1 MSNQEKQGKS
11 KGVLLRRSKQQPDGK
26 AIQGLVFDH
35 PSMPK
40 IVTISSAP
48 RTKSSSG
55 NNPTVHRARRE
66 HNPTGGKSLTGENP
80 PTGEK
85 SPAGGKHPTAHR
97 PHEQYETGHFTRQ
110 HAARHSAAQPATT
123 VHYTPAQYPTVYR
136 TSAQNLSSSSPPA
149 LIRTP
154 SQYSTQ
160 TPASVRQFHAA
171 NAERVLDGSRAEI
184 ATQSGKSQIRFPSYY
199 RSGPLPSTLSAAQNT
214 QFQYA
219 QHEPNSP
226 RTQETTLRR
235 NSTGALRHHLQKRAQ
250 LRENIVQHSHNIPN
264 IVQHSHN
271 NPNIAQHS
279 HNNPQDSI
287 ELGTDEFSR
296 DFHLHVWRESHE
308 RAINEW
314 NPPMPPIRRLDQP
327 TRGLDPPVRRL
338 DHPVH
343 LPLTSGHNVDGTMPR
358 YRSLSTSAGF
368 PGERGDHLSH
378 QRPNPQPRASPVP
391 SNLPPGQYGN
401 TRSPREMRRYSTG
414 HVELAYSEV
423 CTTEP
428 QNSPEEWTYEDH
440 SPRVRSA
447 EGTNARVPSA
457 GSIRRSSNI
466 TDEYIPVVPNA
477 EGRNSHIVNSGHLRS
492 SSSNSIEDYNPVVRN
507 AEGRNSQIV
516 NSGHL
521 RSSSSNSIEDYNL
534 VVRNAEGRNSQ
545 IVNSGHLRSSSS
557 NSIEDYNP
565 VVRNA
570 EGRNLEVLNAGNIRT
585 PSNTSEDY
593 NPVVRNAEGRNLE
606 VSSADNIRKSSVS
619 NESEAQAN
627 VQRRRRRRTRQQ
639 NPPTVVVISDSD
651 DEEMRILTPL
661 SNDEFDQDVFTV
673 EPNNQ
678 AGQPYPVVR
687 ESLGSPHSSESEE
700 ACIITKVK
708 APGKKSSREL
718 QKLNG
723 SSETGQESRAY
734 DVNNNESREG
744 VGTSGEQC
752 REGMGMSSEQSR
764 EGVEA
769 SYRSVLYE
777 REITGQTGTQRVI
790 MSEQLFVNNR
800 GTKRPLED
808 KRQYFVAGSAEIAG
822 SSLDCA
828 ARKIRRVSCN
838 ELDSRNAHTRSSTDL
853 TVDFKTCR
861 QSSQNKHGPGLKL
874 TRSHDDMPTL
884 VRSRSEN
891 DEQISKPKWK
901 SERSTSLTYDI
912 STFSKQEENTENCI
926 IKPGVELIESRK
938 LSAKTASEMKPHCN
952 VCFDRRVI
960 RVSELLPEASG
971 LVSRDEIQCRNC
983 DRVLNECD
991 SPGNDIAHTVVN
1003 FPKSGPKPTGIVVGI
1018 KQAPEVEPLESKTA
1032 ALEKELKQLLE
1043 CKKPAKNSGIT
1054 YVIHEDDDVMYKDKT
1069 LSKVS
1074 DDLDV
1079 LHFSVVKRDSDVT
1092 WTNSKD
1098 HVKNTTS
1105 SRDQVHS
1112 SQQWEAYS
1120 LKLEQE
1126 QMAKHSCGRK
1136 ESNVFNIKR
1145 NSWEE
1150 LKEKFA
1156 SVGKRDRVS
1165 CSDATRKRA
1174 HSGENVLDTLC
1185 RKSYRFHDATKKL
1198 HDEYKQRKL
1207 SEESVTVNSSDK
1219 VSELLD
1225 SRDTCENDGTQNTD
1239 IQNEAI
1245 TPSSYSC
1252 TNVAKIQEFSPAEDK
1267 LYEIRLSEEK
1277 PFEVN
1282 TREKHPYDIR
1292 PSDINPSLI
1301 EPTSPGKEPQA
1312 ARSPQKEELSLQEW
1326 TEILQGRI
1334 SQVRESIEEE
1344 RTPWKTKNK
1353 KKVLEKLENHFTWI
1367 TGPDVDEAIFV
1378 SRKLQFFQTMRKQYE
1393 LMNKIKAQ
1401 RHTMKFSDGPAPV
1414 LENVEKPKAKSAK
1427 EVVVCKKTKDVKK
1440 TAKCKPKSVKNS
1452 QGGMMKKIRKAV
1464 LS

>member
-1 MSNQEKQGKS
+1 
-11 KGVLLRRSKQQPDGK
+11 
-26 AIQGLVFDH
+26 
-35 PSMPK
+35 
-40 IVTISSAP
+40 
-48 RTKSSSG
+48 
-55 NNPTVHRARRE
+55 
-66 HNPTGGKSLTGENP
+66 
-80 PTGEK
+80 
-85 SPAGGKHPTAHR
+85 
-97 PHEQYETGHFTRQ
+97 
-110 HAARHSAAQPATT
+110 
-123 VHYTPAQYPTVYR
+123 
-136 TSAQNLSSSSPPA
+136 
-149 LIRTP
+149 
-154 SQYSTQ
+154 
-160 TPASVRQFHAA
+160 
-171 NAERVLDGSRAEI
+171 
-184 ATQSGKSQIRFPSYY
+184 
-199 RSGPLPSTLSAAQNT
+199 
-214 QFQYA
+214 
-219 QHEPNSP
+219 
-226 RTQETTLRR
+226 
-235 NSTGALRHHLQKRAQ
+235 
-250 LRENIVQHSHNIPN
+250 
-264 IVQHSHN
+264 
-271 NPNIAQHS
+271 
-279 HNNPQDSI
+279 
-287 ELGTDEFSR
+287 
-296 DFHLHVWRESHE
+296 
-308 RAINEW
+308 
-314 NPPMPPIRRLDQP
+314 MPPIRRLDQP

-338 DHPVH
+338 GHPAH

-391 SNLPPGQYGN
+391 SNLPLGQYGN

-423 CTTEP
+423 CATEP

-447 EGTNARVPSA
+447 NGTNTRVPSA

-477 EGRNSHIVNSGHLRS
+477 EGRNS
-492 SSSNSIEDYNPVVRN
+492 
-507 AEGRNSQIV
+507 QIV

-521 RSSSSNSIEDYNL
+521 RSSSSDSIENYNP

-593 NPVVRNAEGRNLE
+593 NPVVGSAEGRNLE

-627 VQRRRRRRTRQQ
+627 VQRRRRRRTKRQ
-639 NPPTVVVISDSD
+639 NPPTVVIISDSD

-673 EPNNQ
+673 EPDNQ
-678 AGQPYPVVR
+678 AGQPKPVVR

-708 APGKKSSREL
+708 APGEKSSRGL
-718 QKLNG
+718 QKWNG
-723 SSETGQESRAY
+723 SSETGQESRHQPSCMTSTIMKVERGY

-764 EGVEA
+764 EGVGA

-822 SSLDCA
+822 SSLDDA

-838 ELDSRNAHTRSSTDL
+838 ELDSRNVQTRSSTDL
-853 TVDFKTCR
+853 TLDFMTCH
-861 QSSQNKHGPGLKL
+861 QSSQNKHGSGPKL

-891 DEQISKPKWK
+891 YEQISKPKWK
-901 SERSTSLTYDI
+901 SERSTSLTYDT
-912 STFSKQEENTENCI
+912 STFSKQEENTQNCI

-952 VCFDRRVI
+952 VCFDSRI
-960 RVSELLPEASG
+960 IHVSELPPEASG
-971 LVSRDEIQCRNC
+971 LVSRDEIRCHNC

-991 SPGNDIAHTVVN
+991 CPGSDIAHTVVN

-1018 KQAPEVEPLESKTA
+1018 KQAPEAEQLLESKTA

-1069 LSKVS
+1069 SSKVS
-1074 DDLDV
+1074 DDLDA

-1126 QMAKHSCGRK
+1126 QMARHSCGRK
-1136 ESNVFNIKR
+1136 ESKVFNIKR

-1150 LKEKFA
+1150 LKKKFA
-1156 SVGKRDRVS
+1156 SEGKRDRVP

-1174 HSGENVLDTLC
+1174 HSGENVLETLR

-1198 HDEYKQRKL
+1198 HDEYRQRKV
-1207 SEESVTVNSSDK
+1207 SEESGTEARFDSSDK

-1239 IQNEAI
+1239 IQSEAR

-1252 TNVAKIQEFSPAEDK
+1252 TNVAKTQEFSPAEEK
-1267 LYEIRLSEEK
+1267 PYEIRLSEEK

-1292 PSDINPSLI
+1292 PSDINPSVT
-1301 EPTSPGKEPQA
+1301 EPTSPGKEPLA

-1326 TEILQGRI
+1326 TKILQGRI
-1334 SQVRESIEEE
+1334 AQVRESIEEE

-1353 KKVLEKLENHFTWI
+1353 KKVLEKLENHFKWI
-1367 TGPDVDEAIFV
+1367 TGPGVDEAIFV

-1393 LMNKIKAQ
+1393 LMNKIKTQ
-1401 RHTMKFSDGPAPV
+1401 RHTMKFSDGPAPIV
-1414 LENVEKPKAKSAK
+1414 ENVEKPKAKVAK
-1427 EVVVCKKTKDVKK
+1427 EVEVCKKTKDVKK
-1440 TAKCKPKSVKNS
+1440 TVKCKPK
-1452 QGGMMKKIRKAV
+1452 R
-1464 LS
+1464 